1 MNMEFTS
8 VNTSYIRYKFK
19 LSESPDGLHDRG
31 KVRSVHL
38 DVSRKSLGPEA
49 LKPATTLA
57 DLQGTGGDSANDVGD
72 LYGIS
77 CGTSTIGDLYW
88 FINGFHVSWSVV
100 NIPWFLGFQS
110 FNHPRWVCC
119 GNTAIH
125 NYHDWGWFMALGL
138 PHCSTPPKR

>member
-1 MNMEFTS
+1 MNMELTS

-19 LSESPDGLHDRG
+19 VSESPDGLHDCG

-77 CGTSTIGDLYW
+77 CGTSTIGDLY
-88 FINGFHVSWSVV
+88 
-100 NIPWFLGFQS
+100 
-110 FNHPRWVCC
+110 
-119 GNTAIH
+119 
-125 NYHDWGWFMALGL
+125 
-138 PHCSTPPKR
+138 

>member
-1 MNMEFTS
+1 MEFTS

-57 DLQGTGGDSANDVGD
+57 DLQGTGGFSQQCGRFIRDFMWNI
-72 LYGIS
+72 YG
-77 CGTSTIGDLYW
+77 
-88 FINGFHVSWSVV
+88 
-100 NIPWFLGFQS
+100 Q
-110 FNHPRWVCC
+110 
-119 GNTAIH
+119 
-125 NYHDWGWFMALGL
+125 
-138 PHCSTPPKR
+138 